1 MIKKQ
6 MYAAPSTEV
15 LELRL
20 EGVIAGSEVFTPN
33 PEDVNENEGVT
44 WGGGY

>member
-6 MYAAPSTEV
+6 LYEAPATEV

-20 EGVIAGSEVFTPN
+20 EGVIAGSEVFTPKD
-33 PEDVNENEGVT
+33 EDDNEGVT

>member
-1 MIKKQ
+1 MIKKG

-20 EGVIAGSEVFTPN
+20 EGVIAISDPTRETIGETY
-33 PEDVNENEGVT
+33 D
-44 WGGGY
+44 GGYDDL